1 MSKTERIRARIEPE
15 LKHNAETVLAAL
27 GLSVME
33 ALTLFYKQISLQ
45 QGLPFDVKIPN
56 DVTIKALK
64 QVRNRENL
72 TEYSSL
78 DDLKQKFK

>member
-1 MSKTERIRARIEPE
+1 MYKTKTIRARIEPE
-15 LKHNAETVLAAL
+15 LKHNAEAVLAAL
-27 GLSVME
+27 GLSVTE
-33 ALTLFYKQISLQ
+33 ALTLFYKQITLQ

-56 DVTIKALK
+56 DVTIKTLK

>member
-1 MSKTERIRARIEPE
+1 MSKTATIRARIEPE

-27 GLSVME
+27 GLSITE
-33 ALTLFYKQISLQ
+33 ALTLFYKQITLQ

-56 DVTIKALK
+56 DVTIKTLK
-64 QVRNRENL
+64 QVRNREDL

-78 DDLKQKFK
+78 DDLKQMFK